1 MRKLLRFLGCRSG
14 NAMAETAVVLPVVL
28 VLTFALVNFA
38 IAGYASTA
46 AANAANYGARVGS
59 VAQKN
64 AVGMAAAAANASL
77 SKIGIG
83 EYSVS
88 ASGGG
93 GRGAQVLVNVNWSV
107 PNYIGS
113 LLSLLGGG
121 GSVEFKGSVQS
132 TFRQEGW

>member
-1 MRKLLRFLGCRSG
+1 MRSSVKRLLRFFRCRSA

-59 VAQKN
+59 V
-64 AVGMAAAAANASL
+64 AAAAANASL

-121 GSVEFKGSVQS
+121 SSVEFKGSVQS

>member
-1 MRKLLRFLGCRSG
+1 MRKLLQSKRG

-64 AVGMAAAAANASL
+64 AVGMAAAAAQSHL
-77 SKIGIG
+77 SRIGIG
-83 EYSVS
+83 EYGVS

-107 PNYIGS
+107 PDYIGS

-121 GSVEFKGSVQS
+121 GSVKFEGSVQS